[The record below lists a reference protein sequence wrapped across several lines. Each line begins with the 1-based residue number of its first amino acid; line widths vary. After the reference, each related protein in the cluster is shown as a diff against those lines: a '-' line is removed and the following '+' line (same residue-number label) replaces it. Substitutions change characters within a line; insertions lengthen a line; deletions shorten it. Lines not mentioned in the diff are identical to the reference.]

1 MLLFTIFRI
10 LTFILNLTIY
20 KYTKESKEDRKAFE
34 RWKQSVL
41 LNILGQILML
51 YFVLQMVNFF
61 RSLNYGWYSWQLL
74 NSLAYPR
81 LTSQCYRGILFKN
94 RDCVKSVHIWSYS
107 SPYFPAF
114 GLNTERHGVS
124 LRFQW
129 KCGKIWARITPN
141 TDTFHTVRNFSFYHF
156 TWGSASKG
164 CLFSPTEFA
173 IIFDGEK
180 YYGGRLEANWSIVT
194 KIYYKMQFY
203 E

>member
-1 MLLFTIFRI
+1 
-10 LTFILNLTIY
+10 
-20 KYTKESKEDRKAFE
+20 
-34 RWKQSVL
+34 
-41 LNILGQILML
+41 ML
-51 YFVLQMVNFF
+51 YFALQMVNFF

-74 NSLAYPR
+74 NSFAYPR
-81 LTSQCYRGILFKN
+81 LTSQRYRSILFKN

-107 SPYFPAF
+107 SPYFPEF

-141 TDTFHTVRNFSFYHF
+141 TDIFYTVRDFSSYHF
-156 TWGSASKG
+156 TWWSASKG
-164 CLFSPTEFA
+164 CFFSPTEFA
-173 IIFDGEK
+173 IIFGGEK
-180 YYGGRLEANWSIVT
+180 YHGGRLEANWSIVR